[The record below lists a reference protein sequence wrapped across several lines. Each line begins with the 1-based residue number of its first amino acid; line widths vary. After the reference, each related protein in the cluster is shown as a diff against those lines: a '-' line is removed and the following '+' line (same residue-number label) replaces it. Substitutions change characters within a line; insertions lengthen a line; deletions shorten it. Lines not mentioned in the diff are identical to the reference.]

1 MRAAA
6 DAASQPAWPPPMTM
20 TSNDSCRAIMADFY
34 RGMRKPGSR
43 KLAIVEVV
51 SRETSALDNTASVS
65 RETNLTKK

>member
-1 MRAAA
+1 MV
-6 DAASQPAWPPPMTM
+6 
-20 TSNDSCRAIMADFY
+20 DFY

-43 KLAIVEVV
+43 KLAVVKVV